1 MIATPMHSPLSSVLR
16 PIWPEPDATRAELQE
31 NVGLVLSDEWEPIL
45 SKWMERTIG
54 ADRAATWGPVDISV
68 NTLGALCSQL
78 STPGH
83 YQNRPDIRH
92 ADGRAAAL
100 VDPDTGLLDR
110 ALWGPIMQQVEYH
123 TLGLGDYFLRPHI
136 SDTGDLSFIDVPPH
150 LVRKETDANN
160 RRRLTFLEWLRPR
173 VIEVVGHTY
182 EVWTKEVYNIRDPA
196 RPAHGITLA
205 AGGPGSMTVGD
216 DLSRMLLATAEN
228 PSGDW
233 NGERYPFREGDRLF
247 IPFGWWSSQASGKA
261 WQITSSRGAYH
272 GALQT
277 GLLQTYAMQAA
288 RDSAGSTVILVDIE
302 APAASM
308 QNSGGPGQERSIAL
322 KPGSM
327 LFLRSSEESKGQPMI
342 QTIGPGMNLEKLA
355 AFVADYESRLMS
367 RMGLSP
373 SDVTRASGNQ
383 SAQALLVTDSGR
395 RRYSARIRP
404 MLRASDLQFL
414 EVIASLA
421 RLAGIDVPSTG
432 YSITYYD
439 IPDSP
444 EEERSRRES
453 EKSDLDAGLISR
465 VDLWRTR
472 HPGSSHDDAVQ
483 ALAQARADE
492 IEADKALR
500 DLLPDDDD
508 LVPTSL
514 EPARAELVQDV
525 VAAAHRAEMSPSGAR
540 AVLIAAHGIAPH
552 VADAMLSAIPVP
564 APVPVSTGGAS

>member
-1 MIATPMHSPLSSVLR
+1 MHAPLTSVLR
-16 PIWPEPDATRAELQE
+16 PAWPEPDATRAELQE
-31 NVGLVLSDEWEPIL
+31 NVGLVLGDEWEAL
-45 SKWMERTIG
+45 LTRWLERTIG
-54 ADRAATWGPVDISV
+54 EDRASTWGPVDISV

-92 ADGRAAAL
+92 ADGSAAL
-100 VDPDTGLLDR
+100 LIAPDVGMLDR

-136 SDTGDLSFIDVPPH
+136 SESGDLSFIDVPPH
-150 LVRKETDANN
+150 LVRKEADPNN
-160 RRRLTFLEWLRPR
+160 RRRLVFLEWLRPR
-173 VIEVVGHTY
+173 VIEAVGHTY
-182 EVWTKEVYNIRDPA
+182 EVWTREVYDIRNPA
-196 RPAHGITLA
+196 RPFHGVTLA
-205 AGGPGSMTVGD
+205 AGGPGTMKIGE
-216 DLSRMLLATAEN
+216 DLSPMLLSTPDNE
-228 PSGDW
+228 SGDW
-233 NGERYPFREGDRLF
+233 NGDRYPFREGDRLF
-247 IPFGWWSSQASGKA
+247 IPFGWWSNQASGKA

-288 RDSAGSTVILVDIE
+288 RDSAGSTVILVDVE
-302 APAASM
+302 APAATLEK
-308 QNSGGPGQERSIAL
+308 SGKPGQQRSIAL

-327 LFLRSSEESKGQPMI
+327 LFLRSTEDGKGQPMI

-421 RLAGIDVPSTG
+421 RMAGIDVPASG

-453 EKSDLDAGLISR
+453 EKADLDAGLISR

-472 HPGSSHDDAVQ
+472 HPGSTHEDAVQ

-514 EPARAELVQDV
+514 DPRRAELVQAV
-525 VAAAHRAEMSPSGAR
+525 VTAAHQSEVSAGGAR
-540 AVLIAAHGIAPH
+540 AVLISAHGIAPH
-552 VADAMLSAIPVP
+552 VADAMLAGIPDPV
-564 APVPVSTGGAS
+564 PVPVSTGGAS